1 MIKKILTLV
10 TLFIGVVSFSQ
21 SSHDDRLLKK
31 YGQET
36 LDQMALDTPEEYSI
50 LNNALQRGIFI
61 GDIPTEKG
69 KDIQFDGE
77 LSVDLSKKHD
87 FISLGIE
94 LKENEYQY
102 FKITGTNKLVGVLP
116 KSLLK

>member
-1 MIKKILTLV
+1 MKKILTVL
-10 TLFIGVVSFSQ
+10 TLFIGAASFSQ
-21 SSHDDRLLKK
+21 SNHDERLLNK
-31 YGQET
+31 YSVEV
-36 LDQMALDTPEEYSI
+36 LDKMKIDNPEEYSV
-50 LNNALQRGIFI
+50 LSNALERGIFI

-69 KDIQFDGE
+69 KDVKFDGE
-77 LSVDLSKKHD
+77 LAIDPSKKHD

>member
-1 MIKKILTLV
+1 MIKIILT
-10 TLFIGVVSFSQ
+10 TLTFFIGLSSFSQ
-21 SSHDDRLLKK
+21 SNHDERLLAK
-31 YGQET
+31 YSIEVLNKMKT
-36 LDQMALDTPEEYSI
+36 DSPEEYSI
-50 LNNALQRGIFI
+50 LLNALERGIFI

-69 KDIQFDGE
+69 KDVKFDGE
-77 LSVDLSKKHD
+77 LAIDPSKKHD

>member
-1 MIKKILTLV
+1 MKQILTVLI
-10 TLFIGVVSFSQ
+10 LFIGLITFSQ
-21 SSHDDRLLKK
+21 STHDERLAEK
-31 YGQET
+31 YGKEKLEEMKT
-36 LDQMALDTPEEYSI
+36 NNPEEY
-50 LNNALQRGIFI
+50 LVLVNALERGIFI

-77 LSVDLSKKHD
+77 LSVDLAKKND
-87 FISLGIE
+87 FISLGIQ
-94 LKENEYQY
+94 LKENDYQY